1 MTHPILYFMF
11 ILGTKS
17 SRCLGILEF
26 MVLAR
31 YQPLSITQ
39 SSQICG
45 GSRETPTE
53 MVSEKQPLYVC
64 MCACVHVRVYVSAT
78 VGVHVEPRVGHRE
91 SLSAALCGIALRQGF
106 SMNRQLSILARQA
119 DRPESSQDPPISVI
133 GC

>member
-1 MTHPILYFMF
+1 MF

-17 SRCLGILEF
+17 SCCLGILEF

-64 MCACVHVRVYVSAT
+64 ICVYMRVYVSAT

-91 SLSAALCGIALRQGF
+91 SLSTALCGIALRQCF
-106 SMNRQLSILARQA
+106 SMIRQLSILARQQTGGQRA
-119 DRPESSQDPPISVI
+119 LMILRFLSSDAKA
-133 GC
+133 GCL